1 MHYSWKLRFL
11 IKVREILDTAYK
23 TPGPAPGNKGDKLAS
38 NDERRQSYFYYRRR
52 LNRAITGV
60 FIWALKAHTARPRHH
75 YLESTETSSRPLSP
89 QLHHYGGGSSMR
101 YHESVKWDFLLPR
114 LPFEPRTFHFMTIIA
129 LYVLEHGIFDRLD
142 DRHTLITK
150 NHWVWNEYLDY
161 YTPDMVHQD
170 DSAVS
175 VLQYFNALC
184 CQKLQKHIPES
195 TKLANLFTPKQVEDL
210 DRRAKQRARVF
221 PKAEPDEYNT
231 EDEELDRIILL
242 FHEMFPD
249 QASTLK
255 EHTLKRMEQ
264 RVSSITLRPGT
275 LKPTRSSLIPLTTS
289 TQEPWESDCL
299 NHQMTL
305 KLAIEGLNDSDIKNS
320 KDLCSKFLTQDF
332 TFLPTHSRN
341 RREGLKLFWSLTASA
356 ITCTTLLDLVDKLQ
370 GMSVTQIYD

>member
-1 MHYSWKLRFL
+1 MAFKPPA
-11 IKVREILDTAYK
+11 TAV
-23 TPGPAPGNKGDKLAS
+23 GNKGDDPAS
-38 NDERRQSYFYYRRR
+38 NDERRKSYVRYRKR

-60 FIWALKAHTARPRHH
+60 FIWVLKAHTARPRT
-75 YLESTETSSRPLSP
+75 YYFDSSVTRFRPLSP
-89 QLHHYGGGSSMR
+89 QLHRYGGGSSMR
-101 YHESVKWDFLLPR
+101 YRASVKWDFSHPR
-114 LPFEPRTFHFMTIIA
+114 LPFEPRAFHFMTIIA
-129 LYVLEHGIFDRLD
+129 LYVLEHD
-142 DRHTLITK
+142 DRNRLITR

-161 YTPDMVHQD
+161 YTPDMIHQD

-195 TKLANLFTPKQVEDL
+195 PKLANLFTPKQVEDL

-221 PKAEPDEYNT
+221 PKAEPDEYST

-242 FHEMFPD
+242 FHEMFPE
-249 QASTLK
+249 QSSTLK

-264 RVSSITLRPGT
+264 RVSSITLRPGS

-305 KLAIEGLNDSDIKNS
+305 KLAIDGLNDSDIKNS

-332 TFLPTHSRN
+332 AFLPTHSRN
-341 RREGLKLFWSLTASA
+341 RREGLELFWSLTASA
-356 ITCTTLLDLVDKLQ
+356 ITCTTLLDLVEKLQ
-370 GMSVTQIYD
+370 GMFGNQDLSANVLTSENS